1 MLQKQYFNTKL
12 KNKHINDILDVY
24 KIKYSGIKNEIE
36 SKVNQ
41 MIKLFQKDIS
51 SFLENTEKIALTKNK
66 LNNYEKMKTELE
78 SIRNKLKQKTHNE
91 NKIKYELELLSQ
103 ENSMLKVKIKSLNKK
118 LYDLNNSSN
127 ANLRSSYKSPL
138 MNSLRKSNL
147 NNLNNDSIY
156 NRASIKYNKKYI
168 PNIRKKTSNSMDQKA
183 LIENSINKLDLSLTS
198 KFDYSSRV
206 LESVEKSNSK
216 KRKRKIKTRKQPK
229 LNYISLNRTSIKST
243 LRPVSNL
250 KEQNSNIKKKNKL
263 KKFIN
268 NKEKDENI
276 NKTYIKKTTNK
287 KNKVKICTPFT
298 PFQQTSINNSPE
310 NSKDISCE
318 NNIEYDD
325 IEKGINS
332 VFEQELKQLDQDE
345 EIIKK
350 LLEKANNGNDDN
362 CTDFNLN
369 ENNLNDIDGNK
380 ELKL

>member
-127 ANLRSSYKSPL
+127 TNLRSSYKSPL

-276 NKTYIKKTTNK
+276 NKKYIKKTTNK

-298 PFQQTSINNSPE
+298 PFQKKSINNSPE
-310 NSKDISCE
+310 N
-318 NNIEYDD
+318 
-325 IEKGINS
+325 
-332 VFEQELKQLDQDE
+332 
-345 EIIKK
+345 
-350 LLEKANNGNDDN
+350 
-362 CTDFNLN
+362 
-369 ENNLNDIDGNK
+369 
-380 ELKL
+380 

>member
-1 MLQKQYFNTKL
+1 
-12 KNKHINDILDVY
+12 
-24 KIKYSGIKNEIE
+24 
-36 SKVNQ
+36 

-127 ANLRSSYKSPL
+127 TNLRSSYKSPL

-229 LNYISLNRTSIKST
+229 LNYITLNRTSIKST

>member
-1 MLQKQYFNTKL
+1 
-12 KNKHINDILDVY
+12 
-24 KIKYSGIKNEIE
+24 
-36 SKVNQ
+36 
-41 MIKLFQKDIS
+41 
-51 SFLENTEKIALTKNK
+51 
-66 LNNYEKMKTELE
+66 
-78 SIRNKLKQKTHNE
+78 
-91 NKIKYELELLSQ
+91 
-103 ENSMLKVKIKSLNKK
+103 
-118 LYDLNNSSN
+118 
-127 ANLRSSYKSPL
+127 
-138 MNSLRKSNL
+138 
-147 NNLNNDSIY
+147 
-156 NRASIKYNKKYI
+156 
-168 PNIRKKTSNSMDQKA
+168 MDQKA

>member
-127 ANLRSSYKSPL
+127 TNLRSSYKSPL

-183 LIENSINKLDLSLTS
+183 LIESSINKLDLSLTS

-229 LNYISLNRTSIKST
+229 LNYITLNRTSIKST

-250 KEQNSNIKKKNKL
+250 KEQNSNIKKKK
-263 KKFIN
+263 
-268 NKEKDENI
+268 
-276 NKTYIKKTTNK
+276 
-287 KNKVKICTPFT
+287 
-298 PFQQTSINNSPE
+298 
-310 NSKDISCE
+310 
-318 NNIEYDD
+318 
-325 IEKGINS
+325 
-332 VFEQELKQLDQDE
+332 
-345 EIIKK
+345 
-350 LLEKANNGNDDN
+350 
-362 CTDFNLN
+362 
-369 ENNLNDIDGNK
+369 
-380 ELKL
+380 